1 MAYDLCITLL
11 PPKSA
16 GSSVICIHRAIP
28 VLEWSLQEKG
38 KELFVF
44 FFIIAALWYLLW
56 HTLERSLPWCLYIW
70 SCLSVQGV
78 SPSLDKVIH
87 VEALPHFINHSPNLS
102 LQQSLHTPSVTH
114 WEQGGRSTGTPA
126 QPRGGQGARASY
138 SLTWGLCSLFWTV
151 EKFHCLKK

>member
-11 PPKSA
+11 PPKSV

-70 SCLSVQGV
+70 SSLSVQGV
-78 SPSLDKVIH
+78 SHSLDKVIH
-87 VEALPHFINHSPNLS
+87 FEALPHFINHSPNLS
-102 LQQSLHTPSVTH
+102 HSS
-114 WEQGGRSTGTPA
+114 
-126 QPRGGQGARASY
+126 RASTHPQSHTESRREGQRGSSVAKEPGPAPCY
-138 SLTWGLCSLFWTV
+138 SLTWELYSLFWTI
-151 EKFHCLKK
+151 EKVSLS